1 MYVIHSIAGNMVVS
15 DVLDWILKY
24 EPSTNVRIK
33 ISAHMFSMPNFSAIR
48 SQLLL
53 IK

>member
-24 EPSTNVRIK
+24 DPSTNVRMK
-33 ISAHMFSMPNFSAIR
+33 ISYSAHMFSMPIFSAIW
-48 SQLLL
+48 S
-53 IK
+53 